1 MHVIRKNAREAIR
14 LQMSDFHGKTFLDV
28 RIWADGEGGEPRPT
42 PKGVTVP
49 LAALPAFVE
58 AVALIGKEERP
69 EAL

>member
-28 RIWADGEGGEPRPT
+28 RIWADSDGGDPKPT

-58 AVALIGKEERP
+58 AVASIGKEERLQ
-69 EAL
+69 AA